1 MNGLHIACAV
11 LSTIGCIFS
20 IKLFLRIR
28 AQLSVWLMVA
38 FIYGTTLRILLAL
51 NVCDSCC
58 VAGSMIVFWALLV
71 AGIIGIYRLVLHL
84 NGDVKWSGKD
94 RRRGG

>member
-1 MNGLHIACAV
+1 MNDIYILCAV

-28 AQLSVWLMVA
+28 AQLAIWLMIA

-51 NVCDSCC
+51 NILGAAYV
-58 VAGSMIVFWALLV
+58 GGLMLIFWALLV
-71 AGIIGIYRLVLHL
+71 PGMISIYTLVKHL
-84 NGDVKWSGKD
+84 NGLFKWNGEE
-94 RRRGG
+94 RRKK